1 MCGHSQGV
9 HGRLPGERRT
19 STETYI
25 MGAIL
30 KANVSTDGRD
40 GGVGVVAGGNTYSP
54 LVLVTPQSKS
64 CQRLESPHA
73 FNFQIEHLF
82 LIVLIA
88 FC

>member
-30 KANVSTDGRD
+30 KANVSTDGARW
-40 GGVGVVAGGNTYSP
+40 GGGGGGWG
-54 LVLVTPQSKS
+54 
-64 CQRLESPHA
+64 
-73 FNFQIEHLF
+73 
-82 LIVLIA
+82 
-88 FC
+88 